1 MLKQLDLDVVFIT
14 NARLARRTGVLLKRF
29 IGERKAW
36 SSRSYETGRARSM
49 QKSRLVPACSPI
61 TSTPPPKYTVFFC
74 TRVLDTGKTEHFC
87 LLLTVHIEKKKKKT
101 VFIRLTALG
110 AY

>member
-29 IGERKAW
+29 IGERKAR

-74 TRVLDTGKTEHFC
+74 TRVLDTGKAELFC